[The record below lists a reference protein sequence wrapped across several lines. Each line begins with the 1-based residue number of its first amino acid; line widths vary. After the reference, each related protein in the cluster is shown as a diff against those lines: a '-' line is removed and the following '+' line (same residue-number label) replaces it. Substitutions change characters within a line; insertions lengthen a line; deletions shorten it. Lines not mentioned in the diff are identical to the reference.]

1 MAVAILGCR
10 ETHETKVQATH
21 EQPLPRRAAVVAP
34 VTLESQPAKV
44 VLQAVLDATDGEASL
59 AACNAVL
66 GAPLRIVTSEPKSFA
81 VIMAMVVTQLN
92 ASMTVD
98 GGKWTAFC
106 PTADG
111 PGTLF
116 RKLQPPA
123 SVIVPKAPP
132 EAGS

>member
-1 MAVAILGCR
+1 
-10 ETHETKVQATH
+10 
-21 EQPLPRRAAVVAP
+21 
-34 VTLESQPAKV
+34 V

-59 AACNAVL
+59 AACDALL
-66 GAPLRIVTSEPKSFA
+66 GAPLRIVTSKPTSFA

-106 PTADG
+106 PTGEGA
-111 PGTLF
+111 GTLF

-123 SVIVPKAPP
+123 SVIVRKAPG
-132 EAGS
+132 ETGS